1 MPCRQIFDSHWS
13 FFSRHL
19 LELPCEFYLFLDLLS
34 VRSRILGAGRRRVLG
49 VRGGEIQGKFWPC
62 SMHRLSC
69 EFYLFLDQL
78 PVRSRL
84 LGAGRRRVLGVRG
97 GVVQSHSRFCRL
109 HLLRGRVPQQRHR
122 GSVCGGVRG
131 MPFGLIFS

>member
-1 MPCRQIFDSHWS
+1 MLVQLGVH
-13 FFSRHL
+13 
-19 LELPCEFYLFLDLLS
+19 
-34 VRSRILGAGRRRVLG
+34 GAGRRHARG
-49 VRGGEIQGKFWPC
+49 VRCGEIQGKFWPC

-109 HLLRGRVPQQRHR
+109 HLLRGRVLQQHHR